1 MIDLGATNSFK
12 NPNASR
18 IFRKANNIELDCFD
32 QGMQVDSLNFLEKG
46 DNFHVP
52 VELTF
57 KEEINQLTFI
67 RDNLHLN
74 AAEIKDINQFN
85 NEKITN
91 SSNNNFQK
99 DENSGTPVIQNP
111 EALEGDDITNTNN
124 NNFKQN
130 EFSNINNE
138 NEEKDGTLVDGI
150 SFDNTGKRFA
160 TSTAFGEIS
169 SFNKTNKFEISK
181 LSKLNLDEAWDR
193 SALDD
198 MEEIIEK

>member
-1 MIDLGATNSFK
+1 MIDLGGNNSFK

-18 IFRKANNIELDCFD
+18 IFRKANNLELDCFD
-32 QGMQVDSLNFLEKG
+32 QGTNIESMNFLEKG

-57 KEEINQLTFI
+57 KEQINQLTFI

-85 NEKITN
+85 NEKNVNDKDIN
-91 SSNNNFQK
+91 INNNEDNTSTPVLQNEMIIEG
-99 DENSGTPVIQNP
+99 ENS
-111 EALEGDDITNTNN
+111 NTNN
-124 NNFKQN
+124 NNFSGN
-130 EFSNINNE
+130 NNE
-138 NEEKDGTLVDGI
+138 NEEKDGNTIVDGM

-160 TSTAFGEIS
+160 TSNAFGEIS
-169 SFNKTNKFEISK
+169 SFNRTNKFEISK

-198 MEEIIEK
+198 IDEINQKD